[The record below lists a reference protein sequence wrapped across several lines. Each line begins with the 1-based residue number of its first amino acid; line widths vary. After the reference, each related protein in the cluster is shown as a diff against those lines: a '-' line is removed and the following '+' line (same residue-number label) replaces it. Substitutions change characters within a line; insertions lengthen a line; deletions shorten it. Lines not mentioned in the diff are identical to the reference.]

1 MIIHPQNQKDIEIE
15 ELFYKK
21 PNSKN
26 VITRLFKREYEYR
39 YDELDPSFGKKTHE
53 EMYGVVTYSVNFSGE
68 GICKENST
76 LHNPECILYTGY
88 KIEIEF
94 INFKDREIK
103 SMFNFF
109 KSEYIDEC
117 PYLNVDIK
125 SHNKTININVS
136 FDYQYEKKDFKEVD
150 EAIKEE
156 KKRIKKILR
165 GFEIYSYN
173 VTFECY
179 IYADDYNEDDESME
193 DFELEYEEI

>member
-1 MIIHPQNQKDIEIE
+1 MIIHPQNQKNIEIE
-15 ELFYKK
+15 ELFYRK

-26 VITRLFKREYEYR
+26 VITRLFKRECEYR
-39 YDELDPSFGKKTHE
+39 YDELDSFFGKKTHE
-53 EMYGVVTYSVNFSGE
+53 EMYGVVTYSVNFSGQ
-68 GICKENST
+68 GIYKENSI
-76 LHNPECILYTGY
+76 LHNPEWIFYTGY
-88 KIEIEF
+88 KIKIEY
-94 INFKDREIK
+94 INLKNKEIK
-103 SMFNFF
+103 HMFNFF

-125 SHNKTININVS
+125 SHNKTIDINIS
-136 FDYQYEKKDFKEVD
+136 FDLQYDKKDFKEVD

-165 GFEIYSYN
+165 GFEIYSYD

-179 IYADDYNEDDESME
+179 IPSEDDDEDDEIVE